1 MKRPI
6 FSQSVLDSMVEAGKI
21 TMDGG
26 VLTMPAC
33 GNPAFT
39 LRQAFRIVRTIDN
52 YADPNGLAGQIRS
65 DAKLR
70 ELGAETH
77 RDAVIHTDIA
87 YQAGT
92 DFLVEKRGHAQAAA
106 VDEPP
111 ADAAKDANDLSKL
124 IRDNLL

>member
-1 MKRPI
+1 MKRSI
-6 FSQSVLDSMVEAGKI
+6 FSQSVLGGMVEAGKI
-21 TMDGG
+21 TIVRG
-26 VLTMPAC
+26 VLTMLSED
-33 GNPAFT
+33 NPAFPM
-39 LRQAFRIVRTIDN
+39 RQAFRIIRTIDN
-52 YADPNGLAGQIRS
+52 YADPNGLVGQIRS